1 MTDYALILVN
11 NGGIDI
17 NNLLSVIAKL
27 FQYEL
32 QLSLIQELQS
42 LGSGQKYD
50 VNIIWGLLVTLQPIT
65 RFRNVLC
72 NKHVS

>member
-1 MTDYALILVN
+1 MTDYAVILVN
-11 NGGIDI
+11 NGGIGI
-17 NNLLSVIAKL
+17 QHLRVIAKL

-42 LGSGQKYD
+42 LGYGQKYD
-50 VNIIWGLLVTLQPIT
+50 VNILWGLLVTLQPIT
-65 RFRNVLC
+65 YFRNVLC